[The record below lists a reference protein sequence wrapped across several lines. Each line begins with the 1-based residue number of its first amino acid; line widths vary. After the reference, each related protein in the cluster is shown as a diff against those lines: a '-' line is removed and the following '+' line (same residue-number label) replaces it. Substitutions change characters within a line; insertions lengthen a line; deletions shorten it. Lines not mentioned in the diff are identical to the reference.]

1 LNFGIWSFRQRTFSG
16 IFRSLK
22 RSDSITMTKAF
33 TAPANRIEAIDILRG
48 FTLLGI
54 LIVHMVEQ
62 YYAGQ
67 WPEQYQKAI
76 YNSIAD
82 NIVGGFISIFISGKF
97 YMIFSFL
104 FGLSFFIQFSKSDSD
119 KNFLVRF
126 LWRLILLFG
135 IGLLHHLHYRGDILS
150 IYALL
155 GLGLLIFYRLND
167 KYLLGLALFLILNI
181 PSVITRTVQLFFTVE
196 NPFDQNQEVLLA
208 YFNTLKSGSYLDILR
223 ANFYEFAFK
232 MEFQVLSGRLYITLG
247 LFLLGVYAGRKKFF
261 ENVGEKIPVIKR
273 LRFFSWMTIVGSFI
287 FALIFFGGAA
297 LLNIKTPDQ
306 VNFLFGG
313 FVVDLFNTALAA
325 IYVMWIL
332 LWLQKDKWQKRL
344 RFLYPI
350 GRMGLTVY
358 LMQTAMGTL
367 LFFSYGFGLLG
378 NLNAWMCFL
387 CALVLFS
394 LQIVFA
400 KFWLHYFTY
409 GPIEW
414 IWRNFTYLKI
424 YPIMVQRKPAVL
436 NMNSEPHI

>member
-1 LNFGIWSFRQRTFSG
+1 
-16 IFRSLK
+16 
-22 RSDSITMTKAF
+22 MTNVP
-33 TAPANRIEAIDILRG
+33 TATANRIEAIDILRG
-48 FTLLGI
+48 FTLFGI

-67 WPEQYQKAI
+67 WPEQYQKAV
-76 YNSIAD
+76 YSSIAD
-82 NIVGGFISIFISGKF
+82 HIVGGFIAIFISGKF

-155 GLGLLIFYRLND
+155 GLGLLIFYRLPD

-181 PSVITRTVQLFFTVE
+181 PSVITRTAQLFFTVE
-196 NPFDQNQEVLLA
+196 NPFNQSQEVLLA
-208 YFNTLKSGSYLDILR
+208 YFNTLKSGSYLDIFR

-232 MEFQVLSGRLYITLG
+232 MKFQVLSGRLYITLG
-247 LFLLGVYAGRKKFF
+247 LFLLGLYAGRKRFF
-261 ENVGEKIPVIKR
+261 ENIGEKIKVIKR
-273 LRFFSWMTIVGSFI
+273 LRFVSWMTILGSVI
-287 FALIFFGGAA
+287 FALLFFGGSA
-297 LLNIKTPDQ
+297 LLSIKIPDN

-313 FVVDLFNTALAA
+313 FVVDLFNTALAT

-344 RFLYPI
+344 MYLYPV
-350 GRMGLTVY
+350 GRMGLTIY
-358 LMQTAMGTL
+358 LMQTAMGTF

-378 NLNAWMCFL
+378 DLTAWMCFL
-387 CALVLFS
+387 WALGLFS
-394 LQIVFA
+394 VQILIA
-400 KFWLHYFTY
+400 KFWLHYFAY

-424 YPIMVQRKPAVL
+424 HPILIDRKIPSLNTVQ
-436 NMNSEPHI
+436 EPRT